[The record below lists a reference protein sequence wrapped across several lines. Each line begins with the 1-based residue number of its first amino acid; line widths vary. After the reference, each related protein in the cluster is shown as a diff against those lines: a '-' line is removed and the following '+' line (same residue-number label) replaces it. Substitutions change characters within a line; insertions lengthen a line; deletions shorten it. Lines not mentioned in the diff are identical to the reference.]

1 MEIPDKPVHQKRVV
15 IAGSGFAGLTLDKKL
30 SPKHFQVVLLDKN
43 NYHQFQPLLYQVAT
57 AGLEPS
63 SISFPLRKI
72 FQKRKNVFLRIA
84 EVKSVNAEAS
94 TIATS
99 AGDISYDYLVLANGA
114 TTNYFGMDDVQQH
127 SFSMKSVSEALLLRN
142 TLLQHYEQALTTDSK
157 EEKLA
162 LLNVVIAGGGPTGVE
177 LAGAIAEMK
186 NKILPK
192 DYPEI
197 NFNQMHVHLL
207 KLHPGC

>member
-15 IAGSGFAGLTLDKKL
+15 IAGSGFAGLTLAKKL

-157 EEKLA
+157 EE
-162 LLNVVIAGGGPTGVE
+162 
-177 LAGAIAEMK
+177 
-186 NKILPK
+186 
-192 DYPEI
+192 
-197 NFNQMHVHLL
+197 
-207 KLHPGC
+207 